1 MAKRDRTLVV
11 KVPVANAIAALE
23 ARIEKLNA
31 EFDANVEKEAAFKK
45 QHADWRKKLI
55 GFARKALA
63 EALKDDANIDAWLRD
78 SERGRASSV
87 YAKLDATGPAGSDV
101 PAEPVRTWN
110 SRPDYQHQH
119 MIEEIQ
125 QAIRILRMT
134 EEKTVPA
141 STFAVLSR
149 YL

>member
-1 MAKRDRTLVV
+1 MAKN
-11 KVPVANAIAALE
+11 KVMTIKIATDKAIAALE
-23 ARIEKLNA
+23 ARIEKLND

-55 GFARKALA
+55 VFARKALA

-110 SRPDYQHQH
+110 SRPDYQHYH

-134 EEKTVPA
+134 DEKTVPA